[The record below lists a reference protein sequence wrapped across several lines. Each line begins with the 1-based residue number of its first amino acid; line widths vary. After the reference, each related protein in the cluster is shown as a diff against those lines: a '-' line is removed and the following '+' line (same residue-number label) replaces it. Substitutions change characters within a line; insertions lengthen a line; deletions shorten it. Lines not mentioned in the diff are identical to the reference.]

1 MRINVYGYNEERKKQ
16 VRSIEET
23 TKKRGEISGF
33 SSKIDNDDKSRGGT
47 QNTIHNNK
55 YGREK

>member
-47 QNTIHNNK
+47 SYTTHNNK
-55 YGREK
+55 YGR